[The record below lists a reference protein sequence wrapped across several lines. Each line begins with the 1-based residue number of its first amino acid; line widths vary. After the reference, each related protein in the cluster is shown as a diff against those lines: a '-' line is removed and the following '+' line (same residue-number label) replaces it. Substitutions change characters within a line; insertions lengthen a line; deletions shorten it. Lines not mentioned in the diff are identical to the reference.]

1 MKRSRLRVGLPVG
14 EGVPLESAAIAV
26 DISSA
31 AAACTGTVG
40 ADAATVAASIDD
52 LIPAKSVAAVAM
64 ISGVANTYDMASSAR
79 LCEPNADAPG
89 TCWFLRLGRNCR
101 ISSAAS

>member
-1 MKRSRLRVGLPVG
+1 
-14 EGVPLESAAIAV
+14 
-26 DISSA
+26 
-31 AAACTGTVG
+31 
-40 ADAATVAASIDD
+40 
-52 LIPAKSVAAVAM
+52 M